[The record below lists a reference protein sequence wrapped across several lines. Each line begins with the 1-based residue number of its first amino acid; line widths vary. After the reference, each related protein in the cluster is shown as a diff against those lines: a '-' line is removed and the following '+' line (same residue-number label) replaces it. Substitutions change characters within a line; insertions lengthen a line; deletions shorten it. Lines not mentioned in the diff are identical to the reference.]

1 MLKIRAE
8 RVVDFII
15 VVVRSVNVGCFAA
28 GLSRARSQI
37 RLYVGCFSV
46 RRNAPRGEA
55 DAVSRRRPHPARR
68 RESIWGNSLA
78 GERIISIDVAAVAM
92 YPADLGLEDSVPESV
107 RKKLSAKG
115 HILKMG
121 RA

>member
-1 MLKIRAE
+1 
-8 RVVDFII
+8 
-15 VVVRSVNVGCFAA
+15 
-28 GLSRARSQI
+28 
-37 RLYVGCFSV
+37 
-46 RRNAPRGEA
+46 
-55 DAVSRRRPHPARR
+55 
-68 RESIWGNSLA
+68 
-78 GERIISIDVAAVAM
+78 M